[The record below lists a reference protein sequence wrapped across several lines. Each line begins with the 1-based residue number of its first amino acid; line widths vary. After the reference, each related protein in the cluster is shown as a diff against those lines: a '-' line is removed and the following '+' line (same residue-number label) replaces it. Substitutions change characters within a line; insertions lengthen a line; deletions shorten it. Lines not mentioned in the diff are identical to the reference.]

1 MGEEASVYMWECMVM
16 GEEAVGLAETL
27 SMDASLINHMG
38 SPLTKILVKMGATL
52 VPMAAP
58 LYIFPVSL

>member
-1 MGEEASVYMWECMVM
+1 M

-27 SMDASLINHMG
+27 SMDASFINHMG
-38 SPLTKILVKMGATL
+38 SPLTKILVKMGAAL

-58 LYIFPVSL
+58 LYIVLICIWSR